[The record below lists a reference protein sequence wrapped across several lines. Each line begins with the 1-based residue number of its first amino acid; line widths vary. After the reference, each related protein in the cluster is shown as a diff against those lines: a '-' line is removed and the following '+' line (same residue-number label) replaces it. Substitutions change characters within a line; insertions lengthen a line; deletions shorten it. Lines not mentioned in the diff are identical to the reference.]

1 MVVGVPPAAVDDLC
15 DAALDNATEIVR
27 RCQCLIGAVLLGNIA
42 VGDGAART
50 RGLKCE
56 ARAYITGPAACQS
69 VSHTGEYSVTIA
81 AQLDR
86 TGGIGGRVSRLA
98 CWSARFTSGQ
108 LVA

>member
-15 DAALDNATEIVR
+15 DTALDNATDIVR
-27 RCQCLIGAVLLGNIA
+27 RCQCLVGAVLLGNIA

-50 RGLKCE
+50 RGPKCE
-56 ARAYITGPAACQS
+56 ARAYVTGPAAYQR

-86 TGGIGGRVSRLA
+86 TGGIGGRVSGLA
-98 CWSARFTSGQ
+98 CWSARFTSGH